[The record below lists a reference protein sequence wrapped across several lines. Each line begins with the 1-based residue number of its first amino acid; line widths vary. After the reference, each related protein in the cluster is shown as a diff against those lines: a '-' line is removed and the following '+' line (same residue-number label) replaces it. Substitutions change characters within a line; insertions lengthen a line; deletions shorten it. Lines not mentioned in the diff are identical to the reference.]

1 MAKKRRKTHPDVE
14 FHVEPAGGRAGASV
28 HISKTWADACEVAVI
43 GGIIG
48 NRMHIDVVVWS
59 ESGARWYGGSDAVE
73 QYREDPE
80 ASVFE
85 RYELRVNAVGRVP

>member
-1 MAKKRRKTHPDVE
+1 MAKRLTHKDVE
-14 FHVEPAGGRAGASV
+14 FHVAPVGSTAPAN
-28 HISKTWADACEVAVI
+28 ISKTWADACEVVVLGAI
-43 GGIIG
+43 MG
-48 NRMHIDVVVWS
+48 NKMHVDVVVWS

-85 RYELRVNAVGRVP
+85 RFEVKVNAVGRVP